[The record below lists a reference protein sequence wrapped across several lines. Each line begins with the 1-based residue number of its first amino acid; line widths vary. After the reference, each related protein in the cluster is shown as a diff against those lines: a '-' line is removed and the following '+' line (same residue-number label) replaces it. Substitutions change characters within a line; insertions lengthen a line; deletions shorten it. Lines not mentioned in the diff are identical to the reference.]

1 MQDTTRYH
9 CPMKRRFFL
18 LLLALFASTAGAAFL
33 DKEVSFSE
41 AEVQAALDKSSVT
54 EFRYGGLLALSL
66 LQPPRVT
73 LGVPAER
80 IGIAAQMNISMA
92 GAAPVPLEMSGTA
105 GIRYDDQE
113 KAFYLENPV
122 AESVRSPALS
132 RDGAHLARSAVTQ
145 LMAGYFRKRPVY
157 VLREDGNAQEKAARW
172 LLRSVRV
179 EPGRVVAI
187 LSPF

>member
-9 CPMKRRFFL
+9 CPMKRRLFL
-18 LLLALFASTAGAAFL
+18 LLLTLFAGAAGAAFL
-33 DKEVSFSE
+33 DKEVAFSE

-80 IGIAAQMNISMA
+80 IGIAAQMNLSMA

-132 RDGAHLARSAVTQ
+132 RDGAQLARSAVTQ